1 MCWAA
6 CRPTAPSRLARS
18 SCLLASCRGLSPDRL
33 RREPGYH
40 YVDHLT
46 REAKKAA
53 SITSLTTTSYVVRST
68 INPAM
73 QRAAE
78 TALQDGLA
86 HYEKS
91 TGRARFGGAEMNLG
105 DVIKRI
111 EARQKPEATRSVV
124 VKPTWRQALERSR
137 LPLYDVHW
145 DSAVVVEKSARP
157 QSRRG
162 IARRAARWTH
172 RAGQQHRPAVRRM
185 LNLYDVVY
193 VRVLEDRK
201 SRNARAELRVRPTVQ
216 GAALVLENKTGRI
229 LAMAGGFSYPLS
241 QLNRVAQSARQPGS
255 SLKPLMYPRG
265 ARPGPAAQY
274 ARL

>member
-1 MCWAA
+1 M
-6 CRPTAPSRLARS
+6 
-18 SCLLASCRGLSPDRL
+18 
-33 RREPGYH
+33 
-40 YVDHLT
+40 
-46 REAKKAA
+46 
-53 SITSLTTTSYVVRST
+53 VRST

-86 HYEKS
+86 RYESS

-145 DSAVVVEKSARP
+145 NFAVVVEKSRDP
-157 QSRRG
+157 KVGEVLRVGLRDGRIVPVSN
-162 IARRAARWTH
+162 
-172 RAGQQHRPAVRRM
+172 AGPAVRRI
-185 LNLYDVVY
+185 LNLHDVIY
-193 VRVLEDRK
+193 VTVVEVKGRDGRGT
-201 SRNARAELRVRPTVQ
+201 ARADLRVRPTVQ

-241 QLNRVAQSARQPGS
+241 QLNRVAQAARQPGS
-255 SLKPLMYPRG
+255 SLKPLMFLAALGQGLQPNTLGWMIRRSRFHRS
-265 ARPGPAAQY
+265 AAPATRVRRTTGHRRTTTA
-274 ARL
+274 AAPAS